1 MVNPMY
7 MKNIPDRFRLGL
19 LGRRVSCWGI
29 AVLSSACLAAQE
41 VVVSDFECG
50 LQGWEV
56 ALGKAEPVSDEG
68 AYRGKSAK
76 LSPGTTFRL
85 KVALQPS
92 SAYELAVRM
101 KTESGA
107 DNVTLQ
113 TTGLGKNNISISTAL
128 AAWTEFKKPFHNFGR
143 AKGGRGGSDV

>member
-1 MVNPMY
+1 MY

-56 ALGKAEPVSDEG
+56 ARGKAEPVSDEG
-68 AYRGKSAK
+68 AYRGEIGQIIAGNDFP
-76 LSPGTTFRL
+76 LEGGFAAF
-85 KVALQPS
+85 V
-92 SAYELAVRM
+92 
-101 KTESGA
+101 
-107 DNVTLQ
+107 
-113 TTGLGKNNISISTAL
+113 GL
-128 AAWTEFKKPFHNFGR
+128 
-143 AKGGRGGSDV
+143 

>member
-29 AVLSSACLAAQE
+29 AVLSSAWFGRHRKWWFPISN
-41 VVVSDFECG
+41 VGYKVG
-50 LQGWEV
+50 KWR
-56 ALGKAEPVSDEG
+56 GKAEPVSDEG

-85 KVALQPS
+85 KVALQLRRLMNLPY
-92 SAYELAVRM
+92 A
-101 KTESGA
+101 
-107 DNVTLQ
+107 
-113 TTGLGKNNISISTAL
+113 
-128 AAWTEFKKPFHNFGR
+128 
-143 AKGGRGGSDV
+143 